1 MTENNNDRSET
12 EIASVDDLLN
22 MHRTASNGTT
32 LVSQIP
38 NINNKENVIIPSR
51 QVKKNSFNFKR

>member
-12 EIASVDDLLN
+12 EFASVDDLLN

-38 NINNKENVIIPSR
+38 NIINKENVIIPSG
-51 QVKKNSFNFKR
+51 QIKKKQFQF